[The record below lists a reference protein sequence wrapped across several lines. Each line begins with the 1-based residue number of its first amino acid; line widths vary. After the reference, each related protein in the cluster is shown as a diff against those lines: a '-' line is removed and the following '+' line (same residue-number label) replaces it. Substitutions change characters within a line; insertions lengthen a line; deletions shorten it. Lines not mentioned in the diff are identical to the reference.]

1 LSIDLGAIAMEQ
13 ITGTLMRDGQP
24 VAEGLSGR
32 LAVDYTPTR
41 EQRWSGFF
49 TVPPGVTVE
58 LKVNDHFDL
67 NLSDGRTGKIKLE
80 RVNVTSQ
87 GVFVSFGSA
96 E

>member
-1 LSIDLGAIAMEQ
+1 MEQ
-13 ITGTLMRDGQP
+13 ITGTLLRSGQP
-24 VAEGLSGR
+24 VAEGVSGR
-32 LAVDYTPTR
+32 LSIDFTPNR

-49 TVPPGVTVE
+49 TVPPGVKTE
-58 LKVNDHFDL
+58 LKVNDQFEL
-67 NLSDGRTGKIKLE
+67 QLSDGRIGKIKLE